1 MSYRTV
7 VPRGIVISLFLSCIS
22 VTQVNANPLGGLLG
36 GDAAKALGGMM
47 GKEKGDSQDQQ
58 GSGSALDILGG
69 MKKGSGSS
77 EGDKGSNPLSLIQG
91 AMEANKNSTLG
102 PMGRYYLGRKLS
114 AQVIGLYKPL
124 SIDDPVTRY
133 VRDVVMTVLAASNYA
148 GNYSDPLVIVL
159 DDPGLVNAFAA
170 PGNFVFISTGMLNFV
185 KNEDELA
192 FVLAHEIAHIEL
204 DHGLNAIKSKQ
215 GADLFKDAAGDV
227 VAGMGGLFDAMENGF
242 SADLEGEADR
252 RGAELVAL
260 AGYDPNAGVAVIERL
275 EKLQGR
281 KHGTGYPADRRSAVE
296 RVAASYSPVSSDK
309 VNKRAER
316 FNAKLSQ

>member
-1 MSYRTV
+1 MNIKTV
-7 VPRGIVISLFLSCIS
+7 LHRAMAIAFLLSCIS

-36 GDAAKALGGMM
+36 GDAAKALGGMIGG
-47 GKEKGDSQDQQ
+47 GKSDSKDQN
-58 GSGSALDILGG
+58 GPGSALDMLGA
-69 MKKGSGSS
+69 MKKGDSSS
-77 EGDKGSNPLSLIQG
+77 EGDSGNNPLSLIQG

-133 VRDVVMTVLAASNYA
+133 VRDVVTTVLAASNYA
-148 GNYSDPLVIVL
+148 GNYSDPLVVVL
-159 DDPGLVNAFAA
+159 DNQGLVNAFAA
-170 PGNFVFISTGMLNFV
+170 PGNFVFISTGMLKFV

-260 AGYDPNAGVAVIERL
+260 AGYDPKAGVAVIERL

-296 RVAASYSPVSSDK
+296 RVAASYKPVSSDR
-309 VNKRAER
+309 VEKRAER